1 MVLSKESIKSPQ
13 NFKNFDPSYL
23 KCIFFLVCVCVY
35 VFKVLRISEDY
46 PVACLAIPQTGEM
59 FFLFVFSEKH

>member
-1 MVLSKESIKSPQ
+1 MVIVG
-13 NFKNFDPSYL
+13 KN
-23 KCIFFLVCVCVY
+23 VCVWVY